1 MWLVSAAA
9 SRADQSA
16 ESAIPTIVRRAAE
29 ANAAD
34 LRGFIGMQRHFSTDV
49 HAGPVRHSEQSD
61 SGVLINDGAYVKIK
75 YYKITQ
81 DGSAF
86 SQSKLEE
93 RESQTNRD
101 WSAGKIFFKEPYD
114 KRFMGDYHFAEQ
126 PCIGCAAGTVAVAF
140 TSDIKDAQH
149 GNGTMWIASRS
160 ARVEKLT
167 YVPNAFPPH
176 ASSGSVTETS
186 GAGMTDLW
194 YVTKIESTYKGH
206 AFIVSG
212 SGTFVGTF
220 DHFRR
225 FQTAAEG
232 QAALASGSI

>member
-1 MWLVSAAA
+1 MSAAA
-9 SRADQSA
+9 SSADQPVA
-16 ESAIPTIVRRAAE
+16 GAVPAIVRRAAE
-29 ANAAD
+29 VDAAA

-49 HAGPVRHSEQSD
+49 HVGPVRHTEQSE

-81 DGSAF
+81 DGKAF

-101 WSAGKIFFKEPYD
+101 WAAGKIFFKEPYD
-114 KRFMGDYHFAEQ
+114 KRFMGDYRFAEE
-126 PCIGCAAGTVAVAF
+126 PCNGCAPGTVAVAF
-140 TSDIKDAQH
+140 TSDVKDAQH
-149 GNGTMWIASRS
+149 GNGTMWIASPS

-176 ASSGSVTETS
+176 ASSGNVTETS
-186 GAGMTDLW
+186 GTAMPDLW

-212 SGTFVGTF
+212 SGTFLGTF
-220 DHFRR
+220 DHFKH
-225 FQTAAEG
+225 FSTAAEG
-232 QAALASGSI
+232 EAALAAGSI